1 MLNMMVKFG
10 IDFEKKRKE
19 HLPEDFLRF
28 HFTSKRKRM
37 STLIENCGSTEH
49 GYDKRIHMKG
59 ASEIVLGA
67 CTHYLNQDGQK
78 VELLDEMKSNLLQI
92 ITDYAK

>member
-1 MLNMMVKFG
+1 
-10 IDFEKKRKE
+10 
-19 HLPEDFLRF
+19 
-28 HFTSKRKRM
+28 M
-37 STLIENCGSTEH
+37 STLIENCGNTEY

-67 CTHYLNQDGQK
+67 CTYYLNQDGQK